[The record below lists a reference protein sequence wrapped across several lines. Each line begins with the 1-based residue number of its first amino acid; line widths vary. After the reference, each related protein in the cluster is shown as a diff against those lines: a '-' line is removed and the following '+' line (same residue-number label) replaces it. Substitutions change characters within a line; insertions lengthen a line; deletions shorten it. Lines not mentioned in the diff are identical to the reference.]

1 MFYQLFIMD
10 INNEAK
16 LVIYKAPNGETQL
29 DVTVQGDTIWLT
41 QRQIA
46 ELFGTKVPAISKHL
60 KNIYESGELERD
72 ATISKMET
80 VVNRGFR
87 GPAVDVVDH
96 YNLDAI
102 LSVGYRVNSK
112 NATAF
117 RIWANKILK
126 QYLLQGYVINERIAS
141 QKYDELS
148 QLVKV
153 LGRTIQN
160 QEKLTEDSRSL
171 LDVVVDYTYALDT
184 LDRYDYQELKI
195 EDTTGK
201 EAFHATYE
209 NAMEVIHELHEKFG
223 GSTLFGNEKDDSFKS
238 SIGQIYQTFGG
249 VDLYPSVE
257 EKAAMLLYL
266 VTKNHSFSDGNK
278 RIAATLFLWF
288 LNGNGILYNEDG
300 SKRIADNTLVALTLM
315 IAESRTEEKDTMV
328 KVIVNLINKNN

>member
-1 MFYQLFIMD
+1 MENNIKPTNSVAIYQTSD
-10 INNEAK
+10 
-16 LVIYKAPNGETQL
+16 GETSI
-29 DVTVQGDTIWLT
+29 DVKFQDETVWLS
-41 QRQIA
+41 QAQMA
-46 ELFGTKVPAISKHL
+46 ELFQKDRTVIGRHIN
-60 KNIYESGELERD
+60 NIFKEGELER
-72 ATISKMET
+72 ET
-80 VVNRGFR
+80 TCANFAHVGNDG
-87 GPAVDVVDH
+87 DQQYITTL
-96 YNLDAI
+96 YNLDVI
-102 LSVGYRVNSK
+102 ISVGYRVKSK
-112 NATAF
+112 RGTQF

-126 QYLLQGYVINERIAS
+126 QYLLQGYAVNERIAS

-195 EDTTGK
+195 EGTTKK
-201 EAFHATYE
+201 EEFHATYD
-209 NAMEVIHELHEKFG
+209 NAMEVIRELHEKFG

-249 VDLYPSVE
+249 IDLYPSVE

-300 SKRIADNTLVALTLM
+300 TKRIADNTLVALTLM